1 MKLILIKFILVFI
14 GIGSVL
20 GQKLKDLTYP
30 KGYFMFPIRPGQVN
44 HLSGALGDLR
54 SNHFHGGLDIK
65 TEQREGLPVF
75 AAADGYVSEMRVS
88 TAGYGNVILIKHPNG
103 LTTVYGHLKSYAP
116 ILHDYITKK
125 RYENES
131 FEIALKLNANEIPV
145 KKGDIIGL
153 SGNTG
158 GSGGPHLHFE
168 IRNENNNLLNPLYF
182 GFKEITDS
190 IDPLVYGLYAKPIG
204 IGSFVNQEF
213 TNQFLNPIKKGNIY
227 TFNQPI
233 KAIGEIGLAILANDK
248 MNFNQN
254 SYGISCMEMFVNG
267 KENFYY
273 HLESIPVEDSKDI
286 NLHMDYGLEKIISKK
301 YHRLY
306 LADGNDQLPIYK
318 TNENRGKLTIEEGKI
333 YSIKINLY
341 DSFENKSTVQFEII
355 GEKPTVNWDNYSI
368 KNSQNASL
376 AYSIDENTLIL
387 KHINAENASQNCVIG
402 VNGKTIEIEAA
413 YFKNNIIYY
422 LYDLR
427 KGLPQ
432 FAEIGDLQIDLP
444 FIKSILPNKT
454 TQFLHENLAFQFEPN
469 SVYDT
474 LYLTANKTNN
484 YWNIGQRTVPLR
496 NPYQVNVSNFI
507 GVDKEKWGFYGFNDD
522 KKRFLSNNW
531 STKNYISVKTKE
543 MGLFGY
549 QKDDIEPIIKPVKV
563 NEDYLSFIIYDEGSG
578 IKSFRCEV
586 NGEFVLMDYDY
597 KKRLIWSIK
606 KEESSVFE
614 GLVRLK
620 VDDLAGNSY
629 TFEKDLN
636 EIEIMLPKKA
646 SSKISKSTGKNKRKK
661 VSKNNTKKRKR

>member
-1 MKLILIKFILVFI
+1 MRLILIKFILVI
-14 GIGSVL
+14 IVTGSVL
-20 GQKLKDLTYP
+20 GQKSKELTYP

-75 AAADGYVSEMRVS
+75 AAADGYVSELRVS
-88 TAGYGNVILIKHPNG
+88 TAGYGNVILLKHPNG
-103 LTTVYGHLKSYAP
+103 LTTVYGHLKSYATV
-116 ILHDYITKK
+116 LHQYITKK
-125 RYENES
+125 RYEKES
-131 FEIALKLNANEIPV
+131 FEIALLLNPTEIPV
-145 KKGDIIGL
+145 KKGDIIGF

-182 GFKEITDS
+182 GFKEITDT
-190 IDPLVYGLYAKPIG
+190 IDPLVYGLYAKPLG
-204 IGSFVNQEF
+204 IGSFVNEEF
-213 TNQFLNPIKKGNIY
+213 ANQFLNPVKKGNIY
-227 TFNQPI
+227 TFGQPI

-254 SYGISCMEMFVNG
+254 SYGISCMEMLVNG
-267 KENFYY
+267 KESFYY

-286 NLHMDYGLEKIISKK
+286 NIHMDYGLEKAISKK

-318 TNENRGKLTIEEGKI
+318 TNENKGKLTIEEGKV

-355 GEKPTVNWDNYSI
+355 GEKPTINWDNYSP
-368 KNSQNASL
+368 KNGQNASL
-376 AYSIDENTLIL
+376 GYSIEENTLII
-387 KHINAENASQNCVIG
+387 KNINGENFNQNCVLG
-402 VNGKTIEIEAA
+402 VNDKTIEIEAS
-413 YFKNNIIYY
+413 YFKNNILYY

-432 FAEIGDLQIDLP
+432 FAEIGDLQLDLP
-444 FIKSILPNKT
+444 FVKTILPDNN
-454 TQFLHENLAFQFEPN
+454 TQIFHENLAFQFEPN
-469 SVYDT
+469 TVYDT
-474 LYLTANKTNN
+474 LYLTANKVNN
-484 YWNIGQRTVPLR
+484 YWNIGQRNIPLR
-496 NPYQVNVSNFI
+496 NPYSLNVSNFI
-507 GVDKEKWGFYGFNDD
+507 GTDKDKWGFYGFNDD

-531 STKNYISVKTKE
+531 SAKNYISVKTKE

-549 QKDDIEPIIKPVKV
+549 QKDDIEPIIKPVKI

-578 IKSFRCEV
+578 IKSFRCEL
-586 NGEFVLMDYDY
+586 NNEFVLMDYDY

-606 KEESSVFE
+606 KDDTAIFE
-614 GLVRLK
+614 GLVK
-620 VDDLAGNSY
+620 VEVEDLAGNIT
-629 TFEKDLN
+629 TFEKDLS
-636 EIEIMLPKKA
+636 EIEIVVSKKA
-646 SSKISKSTGKNKRKK
+646 STKIVKKTSKSK
-661 VSKNNTKKRKR
+661 SKSSKTITKKRKK